1 MTIGRKHT
9 QRSNPQVRSTSLE
22 GEEALNLYVAEI
34 GQRID
39 ALAQQIGRLQA
50 AFAEGSNCFVK
61 LADAQRAAADEF
73 SPGLSPTARAL
84 FLESA

>member
-1 MTIGRKHT
+1 MTTHETKPMTIGRKHT

-50 AFAEGSNCFVK
+50 AFAERE
-61 LADAQRAAADEF
+61 Q
-73 SPGLSPTARAL
+73 L
-84 FLESA
+84 FRETG